1 MSEIK
6 IQCPRCKNIFVPDK
20 NLISDT
26 PSFSEEDFKKKVEE
40 ASQIKILEIKKE
52 HQLEKEHLKKTHE
65 IKEQRTLSQLQEA
78 KKTVD
83 RVSKKYEQG
92 SNEVDGEAQEKWLEE
107 FLEAKFPN
115 FDVSEIKKGEKG
127 ADCLV
132 TVKNKDKAIG
142 KILLES
148 KYGYPSF
155 QNSWVTKLKNDMKD
169 ASVNY
174 GIIVSTVL
182 PASANEDDPY
192 INFENNSIFA
202 LKKDKANLM
211 SVLNLV
217 LSYINADYLRKI
229 DIDKRSH
236 NLPES
241 DKKNE
246 EFLRNDLVKK
256 LIEENNEITKEFLDH
271 DKLEKTY
278 YKHLKDNKKRIEA
291 RKTNF
296 NNFWEKSIDL
306 DSIPDDF
313 LDNS

>member
-1 MSEIK
+1 MSEVKIK
-6 IQCPRCKNIFVPDK
+6 CPRCKNVFTSDQNFIAPVPEI
-20 NLISDT
+20 N
-26 PSFSEEDFKKKVEE
+26 EEDLKRKAQELAETEIEKMKK
-40 ASQIKILEIKKE
+40 A
-52 HQLEKEHLKKTHE
+52 HDLEKEHLIETQKLKD
-65 IKEQRTLSQLQEA
+65 QRTKAEIAGIKAQAEKS
-78 KKTVD
+78 
-83 RVSKKYEQG
+83 SKKFDLG
-92 SNEVDGEAQEKWLEE
+92 SNEIDGEAQEKWLEE